1 MAGKWSRKKLQRS
14 VSQSSFLR
22 QTCRLS
28 ELKIMIGNSSTEIQ
42 QVNRSGSSSLLHQ
55 QSAKCFGG
63 FQRWTLV
70 FRWII
75 LNDLLLKILVTLQ
88 NWLTWA
94 RSSDDNNQRYNYTEH
109 LESKSRLT
117 ASNLEIWY
125 NSIAIFCS
133 KKVDLLWF
141 SIDLVKNCLR
151 DNESKSNMR
160 WR

>member
-1 MAGKWSRKKLQRS
+1 MSIFSTFFFLIRMWQATWSRKKLQRF

-28 ELKIMIGNSSTEIQ
+28 ELKIMNGNSSTKIQ

-75 LNDLLLKILVTLQ
+75 LNDLLLKILVTLRTHLIPFGIDWLEHVPRMTTINVTIIQ
-88 NWLTWA
+88 NIW
-94 RSSDDNNQRYNYTEH
+94 NPNQALQLQIY
-109 LESKSRLT
+109 K
-117 ASNLEIWY
+117 
-125 NSIAIFCS
+125 
-133 KKVDLLWF
+133 
-141 SIDLVKNCLR
+141 IDTTP
-151 DNESKSNMR
+151 
-160 WR
+160 